1 MRDPLLR
8 CLSSL
13 PSSTDSWFLRVR
25 ENLRQLFTAVP
36 LFPSS
41 ANGAPI
47 HLLEHKGSPRIIRA
61 QTVSLLTH
69 AAMIAVLA
77 FAAMHLYRSAKPS
90 GAGVTRVQPHWRLAR
105 EVGLRPDAGAGSG
118 GRRTPIPTTTGD
130 LVPAYSIQLV

>member
-1 MRDPLLR
+1 MRDPLSRSFAFLQ
-8 CLSSL
+8 SSG
-13 PSSTDSWFLRVR
+13 DSWFLRVW

-69 AAMIAVLA
+69 AAMIAALA

-90 GAGVTRVQPHWRLAR
+90 GAGVTTVQSHLKFPRSLLTGCIGRSCAD
-105 EVGLRPDAGAGSG
+105 LRRSDRPTVDA
-118 GRRTPIPTTTGD
+118 
-130 LVPAYSIQLV
+130 